1 VSFVLI
7 STIFMR
13 MKYVY
18 LFLIMVLGSF
28 VFGSCSATP
37 YVSQKIDG
45 VSFVASGDTLIQKD
59 INPVLE
65 VGASHV
71 AIMPFGFLRDLDNP
85 QLFFN
90 SERQWYGE
98 RYEGAK
104 QYIEAL
110 HQNGIKVML
119 KPHIWIG
126 RGTFTGDM
134 QMQSEADWL
143 QFEKSYR
150 EFVLLYAKLAQETEV
165 ELFCIGTELYNF
177 VKERPQFWN
186 ELIAEVRDV
195 YSGKLT
201 YAENWDKVDKVTFW
215 KQLDYIG
222 ADAYYPVSE
231 AETPSIEDARVG
243 WQPHKQMFVAL
254 SQKHN
259 KPILFTEF
267 GYRSADYA
275 GKEPWVSDRH
285 EGKMNTEAQVNLY
298 EALFEEFWDEP
309 WFAGGFVW
317 KWFHNHNRA
326 ISQENNRFTPQGKPA
341 EEVLKKWFKK
351 T

>member
-1 VSFVLI
+1 
-7 STIFMR
+7 
-13 MKYVY
+13 MKYIYSVV
-18 LFLIMVLGSF
+18 LLVLGCL
-28 VFGSCSATP
+28 VLGGCSATP

-45 VSFVASGDTLIQKD
+45 VSFVASGDTLVQKD
-59 INPVLE
+59 INPVLR

-71 AIMPFGFLRDLDNP
+71 AIMPFGFVRDLDNP
-85 QLFFN
+85 QLYFN
-90 SERQWYGE
+90 AERQWYGE

-110 HQNGIKVML
+110 HQNEIKVMV

-134 QMQSEADWL
+134 QMKSDADWVV
-143 QFEKSYR
+143 FEKSYR
-150 EFVLLYAKLAQETEV
+150 EFILLYAKLAQETGA
-165 ELFCIGTELYNF
+165 ELYCIGTELYNF
-177 VKERPQFWN
+177 VNDRPDFWN
-186 ELIAEVRDV
+186 SLIAEVREV

-201 YAENWDKVDKVTFW
+201 YAENWDKVDKVNFW
-215 KQLDYIG
+215 SQLDYIG

-231 AETPSIEDARVG
+231 AETPTIAEAKAG
-243 WQPHKQMFVAL
+243 WQPHKKMFVSL
-254 SQKHN
+254 SRKHN
-259 KPILFTEF
+259 KPVLFTEF

-285 EGKMNTEAQVNLY
+285 DGKMNAAAQINLY
-298 EALFEEFWDEP
+298 EALFEEFWNEP

-317 KWFHNHNRA
+317 KWFPNHERT

-341 EEVLKKWFKK
+341 EEVLKKWFEK